1 MQHSKTRTAGTLA
14 ACLMLLATTG
24 WSDDWTTLGF
34 DAQRSSWIRADLKT
48 SAETV
53 RSGSFQFLWKIELPN
68 HARDGNALT
77 APALLDFL
85 ISHRGFRSL
94 AFLSGSSG
102 GVFAIDTDLARME
115 WERRFPVTAIKSSAD
130 CPGGITAGVTRPTA
144 AAMPSPLGFS
154 ARGRRE
160 PARSGVGSPGEGAV
174 TLRSARRP
182 FRRPPTQSP
191 RGSRTRPPART
202 SLRGIT
208 PVYALSATGTLH
220 TVYASNGRDHVPPI
234 PFLPPNANA
243 RGLIVVAGFAYVA
256 TANECGGVPDGVWAL
271 NLETGEVATWESD
284 GGAVAGLGGL
294 AMGPDG
300 TVFVTTRQG
309 PLVALE
315 ERTLAVRSTSQA
327 AGYLASPVVFDIEGE
342 DHVAALAGDGALQ
355 VYKARD
361 LAEPVAAANAIETNR
376 SSETALA
383 VWKTPDGTPWILAPA
398 GQSIAAWRLSLSDSK
413 LKLERAWTSPAMA
426 RPLPPII
433 VNGVVFAVDGGG
445 ESANA
450 TLYALEG
457 ADGSPIWDSGD
468 VIQSTASGITL
479 SAGPGHVYLT
489 TADSSVYAFGF
500 PMEH

>member
-1 MQHSKTRTAGTLA
+1 MQRSNTRATGTLA

-24 WSDDWTTLGF
+24 RSDDWTTLGF

-48 SAETV
+48 SVETV
-53 RSGSFQFLWKIELPN
+53 RSGGFQFLWKMELPN
-68 HARDGNALT
+68 HSTDGNALT

-115 WERRFPVTAIKSSAD
+115 WERRFPATTSKSSAD

-144 AAMPSPLGFS
+144 APMPSLLGFS

-160 PARSGVGSPGEGAV
+160 PASSSVGNPGEGAV
-174 TLRSARRP
+174 TLRSASRT
-182 FRRPPTQSP
+182 FRRPPAQGP
-191 RGSRTRPPART
+191 LGSRTRPPART

-208 PVYALSATGTLH
+208 PVYALSSAGTLH

-243 RGLIVVAGFAYVA
+243 RGLIVVDGFAYVA
-256 TANECGGVPDGVWAL
+256 TANQCGGVPDGVWAL
-271 NLETGEVATWESD
+271 NLETGDVGTWESD
-284 GGAVAGLGGL
+284 SGAVAGLGGL

-300 TVFVTTRQG
+300 TVFATTRQG

-315 ERTLAVRSTSQA
+315 ERTLAVRNASQA
-327 AGYLASPVVFDIEGE
+327 AGYRSSPVVFDVGGT
-342 DHVAALAGDGALQ
+342 DYVAALAGDGSLQ
-355 VYKARD
+355 AYGAGD
-361 LAEPVAAANAIETNR
+361 LMEPVAAANATEAGR
-376 SSETALA
+376 SGETALA
-383 VWKTPDGTPWILAPA
+383 AWKTPDGAPLILAPS
-398 GQSIAAWRLSLSDSK
+398 GQAIAAWRLSVSDGDSK
-413 LKLERAWTSPAMA
+413 LELAWTSPAMA

-433 VNGVVFAVDGGG
+433 VNGVVFAVDGGRD
-445 ESANA
+445 SASA
-450 TLYALEG
+450 KLYALDG
-457 ADGSPIWDSGD
+457 TDGSPIWDSGD
-468 VIQSTASGITL
+468 TIQSTASGITL
-479 SAGPGHVYLT
+479 AAGQGHVYLT